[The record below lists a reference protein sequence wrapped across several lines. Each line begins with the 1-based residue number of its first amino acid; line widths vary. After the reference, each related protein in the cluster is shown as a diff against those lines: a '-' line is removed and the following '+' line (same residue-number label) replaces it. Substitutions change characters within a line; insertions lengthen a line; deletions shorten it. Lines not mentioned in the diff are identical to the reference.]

1 MRILGVIPA
10 RWGSTRFPGKSLHPI
25 LGRPLILWVVEAV
38 QRARRLDEII
48 VATDDDRIAAAVAAC
63 GVSVAMTSPD
73 HPSGTDR
80 VAEAAKANDDDI
92 VINIQGDEPL
102 IAPELID
109 ELAVKMATEPDW
121 AMATAACPIKDV
133 AELASPHVVKVVLDS
148 HDGALYFSRLPIPC
162 RRDGPP
168 DLTTELY
175 WRHLGIYA
183 YRGAL
188 LNRLVAEPPCPLEQS
203 EMLEQL
209 RALYLGAKI
218 AVIRTNPSG
227 IGVDTPQDVVY
238 LEAELQRRMS
248 AAQL

>member
-92 VINIQGDEPL
+92 VINIQGDEPF
-102 IAPELID
+102 IHPQQ
-109 ELAVKMATEPDW
+109 
-121 AMATAACPIKDV
+121 IKTV
-133 AELASPHVVKVVLDS
+133 
-148 HDGALYFSRLPIPC
+148 
-162 RRDGPP
+162 
-168 DLTTELY
+168 
-175 WRHLGIYA
+175 
-183 YRGAL
+183 
-188 LNRLVAEPPCPLEQS
+188 
-203 EMLEQL
+203 
-209 RALYLGAKI
+209 
-218 AVIRTNPSG
+218 
-227 IGVDTPQDVVY
+227 
-238 LEAELQRRMS
+238 MS
-248 AAQL
+248 